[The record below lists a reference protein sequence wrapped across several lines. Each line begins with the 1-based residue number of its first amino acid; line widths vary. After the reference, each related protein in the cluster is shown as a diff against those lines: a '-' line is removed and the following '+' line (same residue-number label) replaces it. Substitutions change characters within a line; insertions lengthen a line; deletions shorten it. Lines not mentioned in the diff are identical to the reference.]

1 MPQPDR
7 AWWDDVQYLREPL
20 ERKREKEARRG
31 LRLDARAAAR
41 AVAERHAAPV
51 AEPSWTS
58 IHGLDSVH
66 ELDAMPRSRRFERS
80 APEDAPRARRVR
92 ALAPSPSPRPPRARR
107 FERPSPSR
115 ATRRAASL
123 RALAPSA
130 VACRARRRARRGR
143 RAVRAADQARRPR
156 ARGTRPLP
164 APSRRRTVEITGRT
178 VGAPSLPRLVQI
190 DRRRP
195 ARRAAER
202 VGARP
207 DRLAL
212 WAVVLGF
219 FLIFVAVTSTSHAA
233 TRAHSAGAAS
243 GRVVHQQVFRAHTAA
258 LRAIPPAR

>member
-41 AVAERHAAPV
+41 AVAERHATGPV
-51 AEPSWTS
+51 AESEPDF
-58 IHGLDSVH
+58 IHGMDSIH
-66 ELDAMPRSRRFERS
+66 ELDGMPRTRRFQRSTPEADDVPRTRRFERS
-80 APEDAPRARRVR
+80 APDADDDDAPR
-92 ALAPSPSPRPPRARR
+92 SRR
-107 FERPSPSR
+107 FGRS
-115 ATRRAASL
+115 
-123 RALAPSA
+123 APD
-130 VACRARRRARRGR
+130 RRGR
-143 RAVRAADQARRPR
+143 SARPEHASPAHADAPP
-156 ARGTRPLP
+156 AHAPEAPTPLR

-195 ARRAAER
+195 ARRPAER

-233 TRAHSAGAAS
+233 TRAHSAGAAD
-243 GRVVHQQVFRAHTAA
+243 GRAVHQQVFHAHTAA

>member
-1 MPQPDR
+1 MPQPNR
-7 AWWDDVQYLREPL
+7 AWWDDVQHLREPL

-41 AVAERHAAPV
+41 AVAERHASDPV
-51 AEPSWTS
+51 VHDP
-58 IHGLDSVH
+58 DNVH
-66 ELDAMPRSRRFERS
+66 ELHAIPRTRRFDRATPDADGAPRGRRSERSAPDADGAPRGRRFERSAPDADAAPRERRFERS
-80 APEDAPRARRVR
+80 APE
-92 ALAPSPSPRPPRARR
+92 
-107 FERPSPSR
+107 
-115 ATRRAASL
+115 
-123 RALAPSA
+123 
-130 VACRARRRARRGR
+130 RRGR
-143 RAVRAADQARRPR
+143 FARAEHGPTS
-156 ARGTRPLP
+156 GTEAPAPLS

-178 VGAPSLPRLVQI
+178 VGAPALPRLVEI

-195 ARRAAER
+195 ARRPVER

-243 GRVVHQQVFRAHTAA
+243 GHAVHQQVVRTHTAT

>member
-31 LRLDARAAAR
+31 LRLDARGAAR
-41 AVAERHAAPV
+41 AVAERHASGPA
-51 AEPSWTS
+51 AEPEPDF
-58 IHGLDSVH
+58 IHGLESVH

-80 APEDAPRARRVR
+80 APEADAKPRT
-92 ALAPSPSPRPPRARR
+92 RR
-107 FERPSPSR
+107 FERS
-115 ATRRAASL
+115 ASD
-123 RALAPSA
+123 
-130 VACRARRRARRGR
+130 RRGR
-143 RAVRAADQARRPR
+143 F
-156 ARGTRPLP
+156 ARGEHDANLDLAPEAPTSAAPAPLP

-243 GRVVHQQVFRAHTAA
+243 GRVVHQQVVRTHTAA

>member
-1 MPQPDR
+1 MPQPNR

-41 AVAERHAAPV
+41 AVAERHAGDPV
-51 AEPSWTS
+51 AARD
-58 IHGLDSVH
+58 LDAVH
-66 ELDAMPRSRRFERS
+66 ELDAMPRTRRFERS
-80 APEDAPRARRVR
+80 APE
-92 ALAPSPSPRPPRARR
+92 
-107 FERPSPSR
+107 
-115 ATRRAASL
+115 
-123 RALAPSA
+123 
-130 VACRARRRARRGR
+130 RRGR
-143 RAVRAADQARRPR
+143 FARAE
-156 ARGTRPLP
+156 RGPATGAEHGPTTGAEHGPTAGAPEAPTPLA

-178 VGAPSLPRLVQI
+178 VGAPALPRLVQI

-195 ARRAAER
+195 ARRPVER
-202 VGARP
+202 VGPRP

-243 GRVVHQQVFRAHTAA
+243 GRVVHQDVRTHTAT
-258 LRAIPPAR
+258 LRANPPAR

>member
-1 MPQPDR
+1 MPQPDTS

-20 ERKREKEARRG
+20 ERKREKEAHRG

-41 AVAERHAAPV
+41 AVAERHAGD
-51 AEPSWTS
+51 S
-58 IHGLDSVH
+58 IATRDPDTVH
-66 ELDAMPRSRRFERS
+66 DADAMPRTRRFERS
-80 APEDAPRARRVR
+80 APE
-92 ALAPSPSPRPPRARR
+92 
-107 FERPSPSR
+107 
-115 ATRRAASL
+115 
-123 RALAPSA
+123 
-130 VACRARRRARRGR
+130 RRGR
-143 RAVRAADQARRPR
+143 FSRGDDHGPAVRAPEAPI
-156 ARGTRPLP
+156 PLS

-178 VGAPSLPRLVQI
+178 VGAPTVPRLVEI

-195 ARRAAER
+195 ARRPAER

-243 GRVVHQQVFRAHTAA
+243 GRVVHQQVVRAHTAA

>member
-1 MPQPDR
+1 MPQPDTR

-20 ERKREKEARRG
+20 ERKREKEAHRG

-41 AVAERHAAPV
+41 AVAERHTGDPV
-51 AEPSWTS
+51 ATRDPDT
-58 IHGLDSVH
+58 VH
-66 ELDAMPRSRRFERS
+66 EADAMPRTRRFERS
-80 APEDAPRARRVR
+80 APE
-92 ALAPSPSPRPPRARR
+92 
-107 FERPSPSR
+107 
-115 ATRRAASL
+115 
-123 RALAPSA
+123 
-130 VACRARRRARRGR
+130 RRGR
-143 RAVRAADQARRPR
+143 FSRGDDHGSTARAPEAPM
-156 ARGTRPLP
+156 PLP

-178 VGAPSLPRLVQI
+178 VGAPTLPRLVQI

-233 TRAHSAGAAS
+233 TRAPSASAAGA
-243 GRVVHQQVFRAHTAA
+243 RLVHQQVVRTHTAT
-258 LRAIPPAR
+258 LRATPPAR